1 MTPQLC
7 LGTAQ
12 FGLPY
17 GITNTV
23 GQVSEL
29 EVRELLAEAS
39 AAGLSWLDTAQ
50 AYGDAEAVL
59 GRTLPN
65 GHRFQ
70 LISKLPAQSQASF
83 TCEDHLA
90 WHQAF
95 ECSLLRLGEP
105 RLDALLLHSAADLRK
120 PGGEHLH
127 QWLLSLRE
135 RGLVRRLGVSIYRP
149 ADLDGVEPD
158 LLDLVQ
164 LPLSLYDQRLLA
176 DGTIARLRSQ
186 GCAVHARSLYLQ
198 GLLVSRADSWPA
210 WVNHAASEHHSKL
223 ERLAADRGCTL
234 LECALGFA
242 RAQADLEAVVIGLCS
257 RLELEQLL
265 KAWDTAS
272 PWDGSEWSK
281 WSLGNSEILD
291 PRRWPPSKT

>member
-17 GITNTV
+17 GITNQA
-23 GQVSEL
+23 GQVAEP
-29 EVRELLAEAS
+29 EVRALLAEA
-39 AAGLSWLDTAQ
+39 ALAGLSWLDTAQ

-59 GRTLPN
+59 GRTLPH
-65 GHRFQ
+65 GHHFR
-70 LISKLPAQSQASF
+70 LISKLPAQRQSAF
-83 TCEDHLA
+83 TAEDRLA
-90 WHQAF
+90 WDQTF
-95 ECSLLRLGEP
+95 ERSLGRLGEP
-105 RLDALLLHSAADLRK
+105 RLDALLLHSTADLRK
-120 PGGEHLH
+120 PGGETLQ

-135 RGLVRRLGVSIYRP
+135 RGLVRRLGVSIYGP
-149 ADLDGVEPD
+149 DDLEGVAPD

-198 GLLVSRADSWPA
+198 GLLLIPAASWPG
-210 WVNHAASEHHSKL
+210 WVDPAAREHHARL
-223 ERLAADRGCTL
+223 EHFASDRGCSL

-242 RAQADLEAVVIGLCS
+242 RAQQDLEAVVLGLSS
-257 RLELEQLL
+257 RLELQQLL
-265 KAWDTAS
+265 LAWGRIS
-272 PWDGSEWSK
+272 PWQEGEWRT
-281 WSLGNSEILD
+281 WALLDAGILD
-291 PRRWPPSKT
+291 PRRWPR